1 VVRLSVIFI
10 QIIGLDC
17 SETKIV
23 WMYIVLTL
31 YLVSPD
37 TEVGLW
43 VDRSAGKSFLTF
55 LEFDAISTG
64 LPL

>member
-1 VVRLSVIFI
+1 MVLLSVIII
-10 QIIGLDC
+10 QINSLGC
-17 SETKIV
+17 SEMKIV
-23 WMYIVLTL
+23 WMYIALTL

-43 VDRSAGKSFLTF
+43 VDRSAEKSFLTF
-55 LEFDAISTG
+55 LEFDAIAAG

>member
-1 VVRLSVIFI
+1 M
-10 QIIGLDC
+10 
-17 SETKIV
+17 KIV
-23 WMYIVLTL
+23 WMYIALTL

-43 VDRSAGKSFLTF
+43 VDRSAEKSFLTF
-55 LEFDAISTG
+55 LEFDAIAAG